1 MQPNFGAGGA
11 YNLSRLASP
20 RAVYLGWAGPVAE
33 TFTRIFLKLSHSA
46 MILSDILFGDDD
58 QTNDQGQKNQSA
70 NQNPTNSV
78 GPKNEE
84 LEAEREYKRDQSN
97 NKDSDDASAHRNVG
111 ANGYTQ
117 RSDQKDQLQNLHIG
131 GSETEPQGG
140 NNHETAN
147 ETAQGPG
154 FTEEGSYELDEQG
167 EGIRMHE
174 QKLGDDHTSESV
186 QRPQDERL

>member
-1 MQPNFGAGGA
+1 
-11 YNLSRLASP
+11 
-20 RAVYLGWAGPVAE
+20 
-33 TFTRIFLKLSHSA
+33 
-46 MILSDILFGDDD
+46 MILSDELFGDDSD
-58 QTNDQGQKNQSA
+58 NKADGQKQESA

-78 GPKNEE
+78 GPGNEA
-84 LEAEREYKRDQSN
+84 LEAERDYKKDQSN
-97 NKDSDDASAHRNVG
+97 NKESDDASAHRNVG

-174 QKLGDDHTSESV
+174 QKLGEDKPGATV
-186 QRPQDERL
+186 QRTQDESAK

>member
-1 MQPNFGAGGA
+1 
-11 YNLSRLASP
+11 
-20 RAVYLGWAGPVAE
+20 
-33 TFTRIFLKLSHSA
+33 
-46 MILSDILFGDDD
+46 MILSDLLFGDDD
-58 QTNDQGQKNQSA
+58 QTNGQGEKIQPD
-70 NQNPTNSV
+70 NQNPVNSV

-84 LEAEREYKRDQSN
+84 LEAQREYQRDQSN
-97 NKDSDDASAHRNVG
+97 NKNSDDASAHRNVG

-117 RSDQKDQLQNLHIG
+117 RSDQKDQLSNLHIG
-131 GSETEPQGG
+131 GGEGEPQGG

-174 QKLGDDHTSESV
+174 QKLGEDQPGASV
-186 QRPQDERL
+186 QRTQDESL

>member
-1 MQPNFGAGGA
+1 
-11 YNLSRLASP
+11 
-20 RAVYLGWAGPVAE
+20 
-33 TFTRIFLKLSHSA
+33 
-46 MILSDILFGDDD
+46 MILSDLLFGDDD
-58 QTNDQGQKNQSA
+58 QTNAQGEKIQPD
-70 NQNPTNSV
+70 NQNPTNAV
-78 GPKNEE
+78 GPGNEA
-84 LEAEREYKRDQSN
+84 LEAEHEYKRDQSN

-131 GSETEPQGG
+131 GDDTHPQGG

-174 QKLGDDHTSESV
+174 QKFGEDAPGNSV
-186 QRPQDERL
+186 QRTQDERLD

>member
-1 MQPNFGAGGA
+1 
-11 YNLSRLASP
+11 
-20 RAVYLGWAGPVAE
+20 
-33 TFTRIFLKLSHSA
+33 
-46 MILSDILFGDDD
+46 MILSDELFDDD
-58 QTNDQGQKNQSA
+58 KDKNATGEKIQPE
-70 NQNPTNSV
+70 NQNPTNAV
-78 GPKNEE
+78 GPGNEA
-84 LEAEREYKRDQSN
+84 LEAERDYKRDQSN
-97 NKDSDDASAHRNVG
+97 NKNSDDASAHRNVG

-131 GSETEPQGG
+131 GGGGEPQGG

-174 QKLGDDHTSESV
+174 QKLGEESPGKSV
-186 QRPQDERL
+186 QRTQDESL

>member
-1 MQPNFGAGGA
+1 MYCRVARPVAGGSS
-11 YNLSRLASP
+11 L
-20 RAVYLGWAGPVAE
+20 V
-33 TFTRIFLKLSHSA
+33 FLTHSHSI
-46 MILSDILFGDDD
+46 MILSDELFGKDSDNQAD
-58 QTNDQGQKNQSA
+58 GQKHEPA

-78 GPKNEE
+78 GAGNEE
-84 LEAEREYKRDQSN
+84 LEAQRDYQRDQSN
-97 NKDSDDASAHRNVG
+97 NKNSDDASAHRNMG

-117 RSDQKDQLQNLHIG
+117 RSDQKDQLSNLHIG

-174 QKLGDDHTSESV
+174 QKLGDDHTSGSV
-186 QRPQDERL
+186 QRPQDESID

>member
-1 MQPNFGAGGA
+1 
-11 YNLSRLASP
+11 
-20 RAVYLGWAGPVAE
+20 
-33 TFTRIFLKLSHSA
+33 
-46 MILSDILFGDDD
+46 MILSDELFD
-58 QTNDQGQKNQSA
+58 NDSDNQDSGQKHEPA

-84 LEAEREYKRDQSN
+84 LEAQRDYQRDQSN
-97 NKDSDDASAHRNVG
+97 NKNSDDASAHRNMG

-140 NNHETAN
+140 NNHDTAG
-147 ETAQGPG
+147 EQAQGPG
-154 FTEEGSYELDEQG
+154 FTQEGSYELDEQG

-174 QKLGDDHTSESV
+174 QQFGEDQPGKSV